1 MTVRVGLIGA
11 GVMGADHAVT
21 LASAVAGATLAAVAD
36 ADADRMAAIV
46 ARCGAERTHADPH
59 ALIHDPAVDAVLIA
73 SPDATHAALVLDC
86 LGRGKPVLCEKPLA
100 PSAAECVEIV
110 AKESA
115 LGRRLVQVGFMRRFD
130 PGYVAM
136 QRVLAARELGAPLL
150 LHCIHR
156 NRTAP
161 PFIDSQSL
169 IANSAVHEIDI
180 ARWLL
185 GQEIARATV
194 VRSRSTSRAT
204 IRDPQFILLEM
215 ADGVLVDVEVFV
227 NAQYGYDVR
236 GELVCEAGT
245 VALAPPRAVQLRASG
260 SEGFRHAP
268 DWRER
273 FAAAYRAQLQAW
285 IGAVQSGVPAGAS
298 AWDGYA
304 ATAVADACLAS
315 LRTGQPAAVHLEPRP
330 ALYA

>member
-1 MTVRVGLIGA
+1 LIADSVAVAARLAAIATRWGA
-11 GVMGADHAVT
+11 G
-21 LASAVAGATLAAVAD
+21 
-36 ADADRMAAIV
+36 
-46 ARCGAERTHADPH
+46 RTHPDPH
-59 ALIHDPAVDAVLIA
+59 GLIHDPEVDAVLIA
-73 SPDATHAALVLDC
+73 APDETHAGLVLDC
-86 LGRGKPVLCEKPLA
+86 LSSGKPVLCEKPLA
-100 PSAAECVEIV
+100 PGIAECLEIV

-130 PGYVAM
+130 PGYLAIR
-136 QRVLAARELGAPLL
+136 QALAAGEIGAPLL
-150 LHCIHR
+150 MHCVHR

-161 PFIDSQSL
+161 PFIDSRSL
-169 IANSAVHEIDI
+169 ISNAAVHEIDI

-185 GQEIARATV
+185 AGEIARASV
-194 VRSRSTSRAT
+194 PASRSSSLAA
-204 IRDPQFILLEM
+204 IRDPQFLLLEM

-236 GELVCEAGT
+236 GEVVGETGT
-245 VALAPPRAVQLRASG
+245 LSLAAPHPVQRRASG
-260 SEGFRHAP
+260 LEGFRHAP

-285 IGAVQSGVPAGAS
+285 IGSVRSGVPAGAS

-315 LRTGQPAAVHLEPRP
+315 LRTGQPAEVRLEPRP
-330 ALYA
+330 NLYG

>member
-1 MTVRVGLIGA
+1 M
-11 GVMGADHAVT
+11 
-21 LASAVAGATLAAVAD
+21 
-36 ADADRMAAIV
+36 
-46 ARCGAERTHADPH
+46 
-59 ALIHDPAVDAVLIA
+59 
-73 SPDATHAALVLDC
+73 
-86 LGRGKPVLCEKPLA
+86 
-100 PSAAECVEIV
+100 
-110 AKESA
+110 
-115 LGRRLVQVGFMRRFD
+115 
-130 PGYVAM
+130 
-136 QRVLAARELGAPLL
+136 
-150 LHCIHR
+150 
-156 NRTAP
+156 
-161 PFIDSQSL
+161 
-169 IANSAVHEIDI
+169 HEIDI

-285 IGAVQSGVPAGAS
+285 IGAVRSGGPGS
-298 AWDGYA
+298 IG
-304 ATAVADACLAS
+304 S
-315 LRTGQPAAVHLEPRP
+315 SRSRRRP
-330 ALYA
+330 ARPAHA